1 MAEVDSHTTVMQFTG
16 ETSNRDEILEKFA
29 LGQLDVL
36 TSMKCLDEGVD
47 IPRSEMAVFCASTG
61 NPRQFIQRR
70 GRILRLHKDKQYA
83 VIHDL
88 IVVPKIDYGTTSYT
102 MERNLLNNEMKRVR
116 EFANLSENSSDTL
129 KELEDIL
136 TYYNLPTF

>member
-1 MAEVDSHTTVMQFTG
+1 MQFTG
-16 ETSNRDEILEKFA
+16 ETPNRDEILEKFA
-29 LGQLDVL
+29 KGQLDVL

-47 IPRSEMAVFCASTG
+47 VPRSEMAIFCASTG

-70 GRILRLHKDKQYA
+70 GRILRTHKDKRFA
-83 VIHDL
+83 IIHDL
-88 IVVPKIDYGTTSYT
+88 VVVPRIDYSSPSFK

-136 TYYNLPTF
+136 TYYQLPTF